1 VASPAA
7 LRARPAWE
15 TDPSFLAEYERQ
27 YPYQQAADAIL
38 QLRADLGLTQQE
50 LASRAGTTQSVVA
63 RAESG
68 RHSFQISL
76 LNRVAAAGGAR
87 WRPTFE
93 PIHEAGDGIIV
104 LANVVRS
111 SEPAYLM
118 TPPADPGDNSFS
130 ELALTANCS
139 G

>member
-76 LNRVAAAGGAR
+76 LNRVAAAGG
-87 WRPTFE
+87 
-93 PIHEAGDGIIV
+93 IIV